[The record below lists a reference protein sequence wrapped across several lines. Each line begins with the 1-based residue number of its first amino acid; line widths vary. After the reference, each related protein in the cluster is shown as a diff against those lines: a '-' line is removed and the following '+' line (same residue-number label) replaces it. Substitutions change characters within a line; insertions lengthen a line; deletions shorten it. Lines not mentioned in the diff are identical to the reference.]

1 MSHVL
6 QFSCYGKRVI
16 NVNDFIG
23 KEIILLLS
31 GIKQREGFK
40 KPIQHLNHLGENI
53 YFKKIM
59 PVTARQWDMYM
70 YSIIHL
76 IVFDYRY
83 LSELIKFNEMIG
95 GDERVDKAIE
105 NSNKIYH
112 PMSPPED
119 YRKRYIWRPM
129 RITSFTP
136 QFDNDEWNV
145 TIPIGYSSI
154 DYWMRKLRKR
164 SICYICGS
172 EEGADGAD
180 GEEGADGT
188 DGADGA
194 DGEEGADGAEDG
206 DSDESETVD

>member
-6 QFSCYGKRVI
+6 QFSCYGKRII

-40 KPIQHLNHLGENI
+40 KPIQHINHHGENI

-59 PVTARQWDMYM
+59 PVTALQWDMYM

-83 LSELIKFNEMIG
+83 LGELIKFNQMIG

-105 NSNKIYH
+105 NSNKIYN
-112 PMSPPED
+112 PMSPVED

-136 QFDNDEWNV
+136 QFNNDEWST

-154 DYWMRKLRKR
+154 DYWMRKLNKNV
-164 SICYICGS
+164 CYICGMDV
-172 EEGADGAD
+172 EVED
-180 GEEGADGT
+180 GED
-188 DGADGA
+188 
-194 DGEEGADGAEDG
+194 EEDEEDEDVEEVG
-206 DSDESETVD
+206 Y